1 MKCSNCGAE
10 IGTNTQCAYCGT
22 VQQQETPVS
31 QQGVPVP
38 PPYPTQQPYN
48 GQPNVQQPPYTVP
61 PQAAQQNPNGVP
73 PYSVPPQAPQPPYPY
88 GVPQQP
94 PYPGQ
99 APMVVNPSMQKS
111 KIVAGLLGI
120 FLGSFGIHNFYLG
133 FTNKAVLQII
143 LSVVTCGVAGIWG
156 FIEGILILVGNINT
170 DAQGIPLKD

>member
-73 PYSVPPQAPQPPYPY
+73 PYRDVYKRQDASTP
-88 GVPQQP
+88 
-94 PYPGQ
+94 
-99 APMVVNPSMQKS
+99 
-111 KIVAGLLGI
+111 
-120 FLGSFGIHNFYLG
+120 FTGSLYMH
-133 FTNKAVLQII
+133 II
-143 LSVVTCGVAGIWG
+143 
-156 FIEGILILVGNINT
+156 
-170 DAQGIPLKD
+170 